1 MDLIFILASVC
12 ACWWLASLAFHI
24 GSAIA
29 ALVRPLLHGRYP
41 KRKDQPPVSVIVP
54 VKDLT
59 AGFEAS
65 FISLL
70 TQDYPAFEILVAAA
84 EKDSPALKFARTV
97 AARYPQIPARFIA
110 RDPGAARNPKINN
123 LATPIAE
130 AQHDLIFVKDA
141 NIQLGAGQLGEVV
154 EYLAGDTGLVVAAPI
169 GIQPANFPAEIECAF
184 MNGYVARLLLAAS
197 AIGWGFGIG
206 AITLFDRRDFNRAG
220 GIGNIAD
227 AIGEDHALSKT
238 LGRIGKKTVITGRV
252 VKQAIGARRIKDVW
266 SRQLRWA
273 VCRRIEEPLAF
284 YAEPFTS
291 ALLTAMAGGIGAP
304 VFNLQAMPVMAGTIL
319 IWIAVE
325 ISLTAAKGWP
335 LSWRS
340 PLATLCYLGMF
351 PLLWLQALLTRRIFW
366 GGTAIEL
373 RAK

>member
-1 MDLIFILASVC
+1 M
-12 ACWWLASLAFHI
+12 
-24 GSAIA
+24 
-29 ALVRPLLHGRYP
+29 
-41 KRKDQPPVSVIVP
+41 IVP

-59 AGFEAS
+59 VGFEAS
-65 FISLL
+65 LVSLL
-70 TQDYPAFEILVAAA
+70 TQDYPAFEILVSAA
-84 EKDSPALKFARTV
+84 EKDSPALKFARTI

-130 AQHDLIFVKDA
+130 AHHDLIFVKDA
-141 NIQLGAGQLGEVV
+141 NIQLGTGQLGEVV

-220 GIGNIAD
+220 GIASIAD

-252 VKQAIGARRIKDVW
+252 AKQAIGARRIKDVW
-266 SRQLRWA
+266 NRQLRWA

-284 YAEPFTS
+284 YVEPFTS
-291 ALLTAMAGGIGAP
+291 ALLTAIAGGVGAP
-304 VFNLQAMPVMAGTIL
+304 VFNLQVAPVMAGTIL
-319 IWIAVE
+319 IWVAVE

-340 PLATLCYLGMF
+340 PLATLCYLVMF

>member
-1 MDLIFILASVC
+1 MDLVFILVSMC
-12 ACWWLASLAFHI
+12 ACWWLASLSFHI

-29 ALVRPLLHGRYP
+29 ACARPLLHWRYP

-54 VKDLT
+54 VKDMA

-65 FISLL
+65 FVSLL
-70 TQDYPAFEILVAAA
+70 TQTYPEFEVLVSAA
-84 EKDSPALKFARTV
+84 EKDSAALEFARV
-97 AARYPQIPARFIA
+97 IAARYQHIPARFIS
-110 RDPGAARNPKINN
+110 RNPEAALNPKINN

-130 AQHDLIFVKDA
+130 ARHDLIFVKDS

-169 GIQPANFPAEIECAF
+169 GVQPANFSAEIECAF

-220 GIGNIAD
+220 GIASIAE
-227 AIGEDHALSKT
+227 AVGEDHALSKA
-238 LGRIGKKTVITGRV
+238 LGRAGKRTVIAGHV
-252 VKQAIGARRIKDVW
+252 VKQAIGRRRIEDVW
-266 SRQLRWA
+266 NRQLRWA
-273 VCRRIEEPLAF
+273 VCRRVEEPLAF

-291 ALLTAMAGGIGAP
+291 ALLSAIAGGIGAS
-304 VFNLQAMPVMAGTIL
+304 VFNFQAAPVMAGTVL
-319 IWIAVE
+319 IWVAVE
-325 ISLTAAKGWP
+325 ISLTAVKGWP

-340 PLATLCYLGMF
+340 PLATLCHLGMF

-366 GGTAIEL
+366 GDTPIEL